1 MNYAIAVFGFVFIVS
16 AITWIVQGRKTFTG
30 PRDLGALFELARAEV
45 DRGEVRPTRS
55 RRTSHDKSRATSRDR
70 SRLRAGEIVEEPK
83 V

>member
-1 MNYAIAVFGFVFIVS
+1 MNYAIAVFAFVFIVS
-16 AITWIVQGRKTFTG
+16 AITWLVQGRKNFVG

-55 RRTSHDKSRATSRDR
+55 RRGSHDKSRATSRDR